1 MSSAA
6 TTLPAWCR
14 STLAIALLGS
24 LLLWAALPPLALG
37 WLGWI
42 APIPWLV
49 LIRRDDLPGRRPYG
63 AIYLAGLVF
72 WLIAIHWLRLPHPLV
87 HLGWIALSAYL
98 AVYLPLC
105 IGLSRVGVHRFNLP
119 LWLVAPI
126 VWTGL
131 ELARAHMLTGFMMA
145 SLAHTQVNWTSLI
158 QISDLAGE
166 YAVGFVIILVAA
178 CVASM
183 WRKSYRLESATSA
196 RPQSE
201 IRNPQYGLRFHPL
214 ALVPAA
220 IVLCATLA
228 YGHYQLSQSTRI
240 SSLADHTNGP
250 RIALIQGNSLS
261 EWKSDP
267 NKERRIM
274 DEYMRLSQEAV
285 AKAPSFGNRRHVDLV
300 VWPETMFRTP
310 LITFDPGFRA
320 SAEQTQTTE
329 EIASFGPHDLA
340 AVVSRLRT
348 PVLVGVDRVV
358 YRASRPDRSEQAPA
372 VYNAAVLVDRNGK
385 VAGKYDKL
393 HRVMFG
399 EYIPF
404 ANWLPFLYSLTPL
417 SGGIEPGSGPI
428 ALWLDSTYCFAP
440 DICYETAIPHVIRR
454 QVSKLDAQNE
464 HPTALVN
471 LTNDAWFW
479 GSSELQ
485 MHLACDVFR
494 AVETRL
500 PLVIAANGG
509 ISAWIDR
516 DGRIREQL
524 PRQQPGFILADV
536 ESAYVHSWYVEL
548 GDWFSGVCLVV
559 CVVFAGS
566 GWRARRQ
573 LVKTARPADPDPT
586 T

>member
-49 LIRRDDLPGRRPYG
+49 LIRRDELAGRRPYG
-63 AIYLAGLVF
+63 AIYLSGLVF
-72 WLIAIHWLRLPHPLV
+72 WLMAIHWLRLPHPLV

-98 AVYLPLC
+98 AVYVPLFV
-105 IGLSRVGVHRFNLP
+105 GLSRVGVHRFNLP

-145 SLAHTQVNWTSLI
+145 SLAHTQGNWTSLI

-183 WRKSYRLESATSA
+183 WRKSYRIDSASSPN
-196 RPQSE
+196 PQSE
-201 IRNPQYGLRFHPL
+201 RNLSAAAGNPKSRLRIHPL
-214 ALVPAA
+214 ALLPGAA
-220 IVLCATLA
+220 ALCAALTYGQFRLA
-228 YGHYQLSQSTRI
+228 ESKSI
-240 SSLADHTNGP
+240 SSESKLAQGP

-267 NKERRIM
+267 DKELRIM
-274 DEYMRLSQEAV
+274 DEYMRLSHEAV
-285 AKAPSFGNRRHVDLV
+285 AKAPSFGNRRPVDLV

-320 SAEQTQTTE
+320 PAGQTQTPE

-358 YRASRPDRSEQAPA
+358 YRASRSDGSEQATA
-372 VYNAAVLVDRNGK
+372 IYNAAVLVG
-385 VAGKYDKL
+385 
-393 HRVMFG
+393 
-399 EYIPF
+399 
-404 ANWLPFLYSLTPL
+404 
-417 SGGIEPGSGPI
+417 
-428 ALWLDSTYCFAP
+428 
-440 DICYETAIPHVIRR
+440 
-454 QVSKLDAQNE
+454 
-464 HPTALVN
+464 
-471 LTNDAWFW
+471 
-479 GSSELQ
+479 
-485 MHLACDVFR
+485 
-494 AVETRL
+494 
-500 PLVIAANGG
+500 
-509 ISAWIDR
+509 
-516 DGRIREQL
+516 
-524 PRQQPGFILADV
+524 
-536 ESAYVHSWYVEL
+536 
-548 GDWFSGVCLVV
+548 
-559 CVVFAGS
+559 
-566 GWRARRQ
+566 
-573 LVKTARPADPDPT
+573 
-586 T
+586 